1 MRLYFDCVPCTV
13 QQLTNAVRRFIPDEQ
28 EQYGILGDAMNGFYG
43 QIHKDTCS
51 PILTAGFY
59 EKIKAA
65 TGTEDLYAAEKEL
78 FNREMLHLEEDFR
91 QLIADSDDPV
101 KRAVCLSAAANII
114 DFGILGEVNKQM
126 ARKAILKGA
135 KTEQE
140 YPDLERL
147 KQELA
152 TAKTLLYIGDNCG
165 EIVLDKLV
173 LETIRRH
180 YPQVE
185 ITFAVRSAPILND
198 VTEKEAREVGID
210 QYAEII
216 PSGSTIPGTVLCQ
229 CTPEFNQRYR
239 DSDVIIL
246 KGMGNIETAA
256 EDERKAFF
264 IFMVKCDFMSR
275 HLKANLQDIYITKG
289 NYLYEQNRSRD

>member
-13 QQLTNAVRRFIPDEQ
+13 QQLTNAVQRFITDEQ
-28 EQYGILGDAMNGFYG
+28 EQYRILGDAMNGFHG
-43 QIHKDTCS
+43 QIHKNTCS

-65 TGTEDLYAAEKEL
+65 TGTDDLYAAEKEL

-91 QLIADSDDPV
+91 RLIEDSDDPV
-101 KRAVCLSAAANII
+101 KKAVCLSAAANII
-114 DFGILGEVNKQM
+114 DFGILGDVNKQM
-126 ARKAILKGA
+126 ARKVILEKA
-135 KTEQE
+135 NTNRE

-147 KQELA
+147 KGELA
-152 TAKTLLYIGDNCG
+152 AAKTLLYIGDNCG

-173 LETIRRH
+173 LETIRRY

-198 VTEKEAREVGID
+198 VTEKEAYEVGIG
-210 QYAEII
+210 QYAKII
-216 PSGSTIPGTVLCQ
+216 SSGSTIPGTVLSQ

-256 EDERKAFF
+256 EDERKAYF

-275 HLKANLQDIYITKG
+275 HLKADLQDIFITKG
-289 NYLYEQNRSRD
+289 NYLYRKNRIRD